1 MRKRVPELNK
11 EAGGGCE
18 GARKTAI
25 LMAVGLLVL
34 FFACAQVEAGGG
46 AGSGLDAR
54 NDIDGGGAGSGTDIA
69 FTDGGGAGSG
79 LDIAMVEGGGAGSG

>member
-1 MRKRVPELNK
+1 MRKRELELEK

-46 AGSGLDAR
+46 VGSGAEFDDHVDGGGVGSGADGDLIDGGGVGSGYELA
-54 NDIDGGGAGSGTDIA
+54 DIDGGGVGSG
-69 FTDGGGAGSG
+69 
-79 LDIAMVEGGGAGSG
+79 